1 MANSCFTEYI
11 IRGDEQE
18 IKALHETIIELEKS
32 PAPYVANGWGNLY
45 AGCLVEKL
53 GGSHNNVCCRGEI
66 TSYELNDNGKELYL
80 CTESAWSELDEVR
93 AFISQKFPSLK
104 FIFASEESGCSY
116 YVTNDTECEFFG
128 HYKLE
133 TIGVDGCSDEQHYLN
148 NSDEVLE
155 ELQTITGI
163 GFGSIE
169 EALEYIEDFN
179 SEDESKQITL
189 SIFDI
194 VT

>member
-11 IRGDEQE
+11 IRGNEQE
-18 IKALHETIIELEKS
+18 IKALHETIIELENS
-32 PAPYVANGWGNLY
+32 TPPFVPNGWGNLY

-53 GGSHNNVCCRGEI
+53 GGSRNDICCRGKI

-194 VT
+194 LT

>member
-11 IRGDEQE
+11 IRGDEKE
-18 IKALHETIIELEKS
+18 IKELHETIVELENS
-32 PAPYVANGWGNLY
+32 PAPFVASGWGKLF

-53 GGSHNNVCCRGEI
+53 GGSRNDICCRGEI
-66 TSYELNDNGKELYL
+66 TSYELNENGKELYV

-93 AFISQKFPSLK
+93 TFLAQRFPSLK
-104 FIFASEESGCSY
+104 FIFASEESDCSY
-116 YVTNDTECEFFG
+116 YVTNDVECEFFG
-128 HYKLE
+128 HYKLV
-133 TIGVDGCSDEQHYLN
+133 TIGIEECSEEHRYY
-148 NSDEVLE
+148 NSSEDVLE
-155 ELQTITGI
+155 ELQIITGI

-179 SEDESKQITL
+179 EEDPNKQITL
-189 SIFDI
+189 SVFDI

>member
-32 PAPYVANGWGNLY
+32 PAPYVANSWGNLY

-53 GGSHNNVCCRGEI
+53 GGSRNDICCRGEI
-66 TSYELNDNGKELYL
+66 TSYELNENGRELYL